1 MSTVLEQ
8 PALPLAEVGD
18 HRDTLYEVVHG
29 QRVEVPHMG
38 VRETLIANALAR
50 RYWQQVRERRSGDFV
65 IEVLF
70 ELADGLK
77 RRPDCAFVPFDRWP
91 TPNILPGD
99 SWRLAPSLAVEIVS
113 PTNTADEVQGK
124 IEDYLM
130 HGVDLV
136 WVVYPSQRKVYV
148 YRDTSA
154 AEILDESG
162 VLDGGE
168 AVPGLTVEVAD
179 LFGSL
184 SQPEGVTGKRSS

>member
-8 PALPLAEVGD
+8 PALQPAAIGD
-18 HRDTLYEVVHG
+18 DRESLYEIVDG
-29 QRVEVPHMG
+29 QRVEVPRMG

-50 RYWQQVRERRSGDFV
+50 RYWQQVRERHSGDFV

-77 RRPDCAFVPFDRWP
+77 RRPDCAFVPFSRWP
-91 TPNILPGD
+91 SPQILPGD

-124 IEDYLM
+124 IEDYLL

-154 AEILDESG
+154 AEILDETG

-168 AVPGLTVEVAD
+168 AVPGLTVDVAD
-179 LFGSL
+179 LFGCL
-184 SQPEGVTGKRSS
+184 SQPEGSTARRSS